1 MAYHREQSWDH
12 IHLFNRLNV
21 ASRHYCTLTLAL
33 SEFSLKHTVKKN
45 KKKLLMAGC
54 RKQFSGIKSFPVLQ
68 FKRSK
73 SQTILSGSNK
83 SL

>member
-45 KKKLLMAGC
+45 NKKTIDG
-54 RKQFSGIKSFPVLQ
+54 RLQ
-68 FKRSK
+68 KTVFWY
-73 SQTILSGSNK
+73 
-83 SL
+83 